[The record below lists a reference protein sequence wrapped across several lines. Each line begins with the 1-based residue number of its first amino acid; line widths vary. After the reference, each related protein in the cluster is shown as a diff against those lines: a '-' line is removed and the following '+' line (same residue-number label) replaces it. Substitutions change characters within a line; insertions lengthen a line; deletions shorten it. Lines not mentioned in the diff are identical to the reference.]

1 MPGGSI
7 RPLGSI
13 ASNLTSLR
21 HVRSGSNLGNGGRP
35 VWARRKRAF
44 ADPEAPRLRQNNPT
58 GRIPLNLSGKSAL
71 PVRPVL
77 SRQEGRIAIVTNAGG
92 DAVDAGAWACK
103 VIAGRVS
110 RERSTGAQDERR
122 QIRLR

>member
-92 DAVDAGAWACK
+92 DAVDAAASACK